1 MNSKVETLFD
11 YRSVSV
17 PSELGKWHMPQEE
30 LEAQLNILSHA
41 HAIETEEEMVE
52 AGDSVAC
59 RGESDCPRWNR
70 EVLLFYPG
78 HGLCDETLE
87 NGLLGARVGET
98 RSLQTPE
105 GEVRLTVQRIVRRKD
120 MPISDAMVQ
129 CEGIEG
135 VTTLTDYSRWFREQ
149 KEDFYRQRARY
160 QCAKYILDEVEKN
173 SLLSIDPEEQD
184 AWVRQYANCVYDAM
198 VAAGMDP
205 TVPEEGVEFLTE
217 EQARKKMFH
226 QYAWVFPSYLVQSH
240 MAELL
245 SGKSIEDICK
255 EGLEKLAAAHGMTV
269 EAVKATSCQSMIYG
283 KFALEAAMDLLGS
296 YAERFL
302 EE

>member
-1 MNSKVETLFD
+1 MNSKVKTLFD

-52 AGDSVAC
+52 VGDSVAC
-59 RGESDCPRWNR
+59 KGESDCPRWNR
-70 EVLLFYPG
+70 KVLLFYPG
-78 HGLCDETLE
+78 HGLCDKTLE
-87 NGLLGARVGET
+87 NGLLGARMGET

-105 GEVRLTVQRIVRRKD
+105 GAVRLTVQRIVRRKD
-120 MPISDAMVQ
+120 MPIGDAMVQ

-160 QCAKYILDEVEKN
+160 QCAKYILEEVEKN

-205 TVPEEGVEFLTE
+205 TVPDEGVEFLTE
-217 EQARKKMFH
+217 EQAREKMFH
-226 QYAWVFPSYLVQSH
+226 QYAWVFPSYIVQAH

-255 EGLEKLAAAHGMTV
+255 EGLEKLAVAHGMTV